1 MSFGSLLHSA
11 ETITTNFIYAFGLPI
26 SIYVTPLIGKSVSDG
41 RVKLR
46 SFSC

>member
-11 ETITTNFIYAFGLPI
+11 ESIMTNFIYAFGSPT
-26 SIYVTPLIGKSVSDG
+26 SIYVTPLIGKSVSVG

-46 SFSC
+46 